1 MLVTLSG
8 CGNNDGSS
16 ITESG
21 TLEATEVT
29 VSAQVGGIITQLRV
43 EEGATVQAG
52 DTLAVLDATD
62 LILQLRQ
69 SEAGLAMAEAQY
81 RLAVE
86 GMRKEDVI
94 QAEANFKNAETD
106 LQRMEEL
113 FAAKSISQKQLDDAR
128 TRFTVAQ
135 QTYEK
140 AKKGSRTEEITLARA
155 RRDQAS
161 AQVAALRK
169 KVSDCSVTA
178 PIAGTVTKQ
187 YVRRGELV
195 GPGMALVKLSNLQEM
210 NLTVYLPETDIPKIQ
225 LGSRAGV
232 RIDAFPERDFEGT
245 VVFIS
250 PTAEFTPKNIQ
261 TRDERTKLVFGVK
274 LHVANP
280 DGALKA
286 GIPADVTFTIGQ

>member
-1 MLVTLSG
+1 MNNPLSTLQQNNYDPLRLGKQVASPLVRGTKYTWRFFPSLSRRG
-8 CGNNDGSS
+8 RSRCGNNDGSS

-69 SEAGLAMAEAQY
+69 SKAGLAMAEAQY

-178 PIAGTVTKQ
+178 P
-187 YVRRGELV
+187 
-195 GPGMALVKLSNLQEM
+195 
-210 NLTVYLPETDIPKIQ
+210 
-225 LGSRAGV
+225 
-232 RIDAFPERDFEGT
+232 
-245 VVFIS
+245 
-250 PTAEFTPKNIQ
+250 
-261 TRDERTKLVFGVK
+261 
-274 LHVANP
+274 
-280 DGALKA
+280 
-286 GIPADVTFTIGQ
+286 